1 MSICSISKIEPKEV
15 SRFNSG
21 YSELNWIYGKSNTP
35 KGIKWGIPFGKISL
49 WAGAGG
55 VGKSR
60 TAISIAKKIVS
71 LGGRVLYF
79 QNEVDLPTFS
89 GWVKKGTY
97 NLDNF
102 LVSNSTDL
110 ESQINDIIL
119 AKPHI
124 VFDDSINQLE
134 EYRSGTKRDIKN
146 IIEGNNGKIGFREVA
161 KRTNA
166 HIVFIS
172 QLNQDGSVKGS
183 TTLSHLVDIEFKI
196 NNIEI
201 DDHFLIDVGTKHRY
215 GRTGDMFRTL
225 WKHTDDGVE
234 SVSDHRYRDKVWCDS
249 NRKKVQ
255 IIIPEAIKE
264 YWNNMPDK
272 EKEKRIKE
280 ILIK

>member
-1 MSICSISKIEPKEV
+1 MSICSISKIKPKAV
-15 SRFNSG
+15 PRFNSG
-21 YSELNWIYGKSNTP
+21 YPELNWVYGKSDTP

-89 GWVKKGTY
+89 GWVKKGNY

-102 LVSNSTDL
+102 MVSDSIDL
-110 ESQINDIIL
+110 ETQIKDIIL

-124 VFDDSINQLE
+124 VFVDSINQLE
-134 EYRSGTKRDIKN
+134 EYRSGTKRDIKK
-146 IIEGNNGKIGFREVA
+146 IIEGSNRQIGFREVA
-161 KRTNA
+161 KRTSA

-201 DDHFLIDVGTKHRY
+201 DNHFLIDVGDKNRY
-215 GRTGDMFRTL
+215 GKTGDMFRTL
-225 WKHTDDGVE
+225 WKHTDSGVE
-234 SVSDHRYRDKVWCDS
+234 SVSNHRYRDKVWCDS
-249 NRKKVQ
+249 NGKKVQ

-264 YWNNMPDK
+264 YWINMPEK
-272 EKEKRIKE
+272 EKEKRMKE
-280 ILIK
+280 SLVR